1 MFPRHLGTVAYL
13 YLLAISD
20 DCSSFPRTLQ
30 VVKERLSAQTTLDE
44 EGIYGKNSGV
54 FHVTMGG
61 MGIPGTKED

>member
-1 MFPRHLGTVAYL
+1 M
-13 YLLAISD
+13 
-20 DCSSFPRTLQ
+20 
-30 VVKERLSAQTTLDE
+30 ERLSAQTTSGE